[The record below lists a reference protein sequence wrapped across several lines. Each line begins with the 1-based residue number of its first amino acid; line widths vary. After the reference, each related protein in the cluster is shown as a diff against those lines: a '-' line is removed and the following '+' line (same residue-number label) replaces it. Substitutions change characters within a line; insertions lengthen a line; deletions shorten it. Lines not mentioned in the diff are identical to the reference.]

1 MKKIFILILVLVSG
15 IFLRAQTPL
24 TEAIDFHVKTLEG
37 DPIYLFP
44 LLDDNKI
51 VVIDFFSTTCGPCQD
66 YAPDFQEAFE
76 EFGENQSNV
85 FFMGINW
92 GDDNDGVREFDSI
105 FSLTYPTVS
114 GIQGGG
120 NYVYLDY
127 EILAYPTVIIITPD
141 HQIVE
146 QHIWPPTSENIINAV
161 IEAGGLYVGVDSEN
175 EILENAVIYPNPV
188 TDKAILKL
196 NVVESASFDFDLI
209 DILGNIIYS
218 SEEHFLNSGNNN
230 LNLPT
235 SGLANGLYFV
245 KIKSNGFALDTYR
258 FIVAR

>member
-1 MKKIFILILVLVSG
+1 MKKLFILILVLMSG
-15 IFLRAQTPL
+15 IFLKAQTPL

-66 YAPDFQEAFE
+66 YAPDFQEAYE

-92 GDDNDGVREFDSI
+92 GDDNDGVREFDSV
-105 FSLTYPTVS
+105 FGLTYPTVS

-141 HQIVE
+141 HEIVE

-161 IEAGGLYVGVDSEN
+161 VEAGGLFVGVDSEK
-175 EILENAVIYPNPV
+175 EVLENAVVYPNPASDQAV
-188 TDKAILKL
+188 LKL

-209 DILGNIIYS
+209 DILGNTIYS
-218 SEEHFLNSGNNN
+218 SEKHLLNSGSNNFR
-230 LNLPT
+230 LPI
-235 SGLANGLYFV
+235 SDLANGLYFV
-245 KIKSNGFALDTYR
+245 KIKSNGVVLDMCR